1 MEQVRQSTPGCFI
14 CGSAQSTLAFRPE
27 VHRWGYAGEFLLRRC
42 SGCGLVFNAP
52 RLDPDA
58 LSRLYGPDYYF
69 FHRSARR
76 EVARVLQAYL
86 RTMAHLP
93 ISGGTLLEVG
103 SAKGYLLAL
112 LQGLGWKVTGVEL
125 ADSAASYSREEFGL
139 EVFSGTV
146 EEFRDRDSRKFDV
159 LLGLDVIE
167 HVPDQ
172 PAFWQA
178 LHDLTRPGSWLIL
191 DTPNVGGRN
200 VPLVGDRWRGF
211 NPFHIYLFDAETLR
225 RSVIRAGF
233 RVEVMGSYNEVAPE
247 QSRSAEVYADNGASS
262 PWQGV
267 KTRLRSGYRSVEGW
281 WDHLLLPLYLRRAR
295 RALAGLRPTPLSLEC
310 RGDNLVCIARRSD

>member
-1 MEQVRQSTPGCFI
+1 MEQPRDPSPACFI
-14 CGSAQSTLAFRPE
+14 CGSAQSTLAFRPD

-52 RLDPDA
+52 RLAPEA

-76 EVARVLQAYL
+76 EVARVLQTYL
-86 RTMAHLP
+86 RTLAHLP

-112 LQGLGWKVTGVEL
+112 LRGLGWDVTGVEL
-125 ADSAASYSREEFGL
+125 ADSAAAYSREEFGL
-139 EVFSGTV
+139 EVVSGTV
-146 EEFRDRDSRKFDV
+146 EEFRDRNSRTFDV
-159 LLGLDVIE
+159 VLALDVVE

-178 LHDLTRPGSWLIL
+178 LHDLTRPGSWLVL

-200 VPLVGDRWRGF
+200 VPIVGDRWRGF
-211 NPFHIYLFDAETLR
+211 NPFHIYLFDTETLR
-225 RSVIRAGF
+225 RSVTRAGF
-233 RVEVMGSYNEVAPE
+233 TVELMGSYNEVAPE
-247 QSRSAEVYADNGASS
+247 QSRSSEMPGPDEAESWRGLKA
-262 PWQGV
+262 
-267 KTRLRSGYRSVEGW
+267 RLRPGYRWIGGKL
-281 WDHLLLPLYLRRAR
+281 DQLLLPLHLRRAR
-295 RALAGLRPTPLSLEC
+295 RKLAGLPPTPLSVEG